1 MVGVN
6 VPIRRGEVWT
16 ANLNPNKGS
25 EVGKIRP
32 VLVLQDTALTQAG
45 LATIIVAPL
54 TTQSRPTLAPLRVAL
69 PVRERMLLP
78 SFVMVE
84 HVRAI
89 DRDRLGD
96 GPLLHLDAQE
106 LAQVDTSLRA
116 VLGLW

>member
-1 MVGVN
+1 MSPA
-6 VPIRRGEVWT
+6 PIRRGEVWT
-16 ANLNPNKGS
+16 ANLNPNKGG
-25 EVGKIRP
+25 EIGKVRP
-32 VLVLQDTALTQAG
+32 VLVLQDTAPTQAG

-89 DRDRLGD
+89 DRDCLGD
-96 GPLLHLDAQE
+96 GPLLRLDAQE
-106 LAQVDTSLRA
+106 LALVETSLRA